1 MNNVYT
7 LNTLRYQPAR
17 LMELILTA
25 KYPDEVRFYENCL
38 AEVNKDIDN
47 IVKNEAISSKNSDNS
62 CISQ

>member
-62 CISQ
+62 CIS